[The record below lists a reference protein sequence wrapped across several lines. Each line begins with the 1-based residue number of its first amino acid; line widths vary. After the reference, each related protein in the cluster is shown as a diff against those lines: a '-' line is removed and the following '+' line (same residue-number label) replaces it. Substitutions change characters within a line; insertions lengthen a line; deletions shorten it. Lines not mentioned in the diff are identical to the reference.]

1 MLGKSGLGRFFYF
14 YQEANSFICYKFHHL
29 RFYIYLM
36 ISKVNNYFSGN
47 SCLIIIYI
55 VKLIFILF
63 LFFCKNNFII
73 TFVM

>member
-36 ISKVNNYFSGN
+36 ISKV
-47 SCLIIIYI
+47 
-55 VKLIFILF
+55 KKIFF
-63 LFFCKNNFII
+63 R
-73 TFVM
+73 